1 VTTAVTTIAEPLQK
15 IPGFEAT
22 GYALQRGR
30 VVWAGAAT
38 RHPRCVTSAWR
49 PAASPLDPER
59 LRAGAATCLAR
70 LSSFA
75 PKGLLLWLT
84 GRPLP
89 FPLDAAAPRFDAIR
103 AALDSG
109 DLAGFG
115 AAALRVLGL
124 GHGLTPSG
132 DDFLGGAL
140 FALHHAPRPGWRSY
154 RAVLDTIRRAATTR
168 TNVISAA
175 LLDDLIAGASHA
187 ELHALLAALQNDS
200 APDID
205 FACAALLRLGASSG
219 ADLLAGV
226 LVALSTTPTS
236 DPSPA
241 PFP

>member
-1 VTTAVTTIAEPLQK
+1 MTALAEPLQK

-49 PAASPLDPER
+49 PAASPLDPAR
-59 LRAGAATCLAR
+59 LHAGAATCLTR
-70 LSSFA
+70 LSSLA

-109 DLAGFG
+109 DLAGFET
-115 AAALRVLGL
+115 AALRVLGL

-132 DDFLGGAL
+132 DDFLGGVL
-140 FALHHAPRPGWRSY
+140 FALHHAPRPGWRGGF
-154 RAVLDTIRRAATTR
+154 RTVLDTIRRSATTR

-187 ELHALLAALQNDS
+187 ELHALLAALENGS

-205 FACAALLRLGASSG
+205 AACAALARLGASSG

-236 DPSPA
+236 DPPSA
-241 PFP
+241 PFS